1 MAGESQSSLDA
12 FFEPRGVAVIG
23 SMREPMGEGL
33 NLIRN
38 MLDFGFSGGIYPIS
52 RSSGEVLGVK
62 AYPAVGEVSDPI
74 DLACVITPPATVIP
88 IIEECGRKGI
98 RAVIVC
104 TEGFA
109 ELGREGAEMQWQVVG
124 AAHRVG
130 IRILGPNT
138 LGVYNSANCL
148 ITDPYPMGGNKPL
161 RGGVSYASQTGLLT
175 FGVHPIKDLG
185 YPINK
190 IFDFGNKSDVNEVDL
205 LPYLAEDPTTS
216 VICMHLE
223 DIRDGPG
230 FLDVARRAAARK
242 PVLLY
247 KTGRSAAG
255 ARAAASHTGA
265 LAGDDRVLDITLRQA
280 GVVRLRTWQEF
291 WEIPKALA
299 MQPLPRGNRLA
310 VVTATGGGG
319 VISMDAGAEAGLVAA
334 TFSAE
339 TLEALNRVSP
349 RLARNPID
357 VGPLM
362 SVRESPFVIYEEVVP
377 LVLRDSQ
384 VDCAAFICHVS
395 PRLVEVFTR
404 LAPEI
409 AKIGKPVTIFAY
421 GIDLAE
427 MRESAREL
435 EARGLP
441 VYLDLEL
448 AVKALGVGAALP
460 SGSLLSQE

>member
-1 MAGESQSSLDA
+1 MQREVVEAARRAG
-12 FFEPRGVAVIG
+12 
-23 SMREPMGEGL
+23 M
-33 NLIRN
+33 
-38 MLDFGFSGGIYPIS
+38 
-52 RSSGEVLGVK
+52 
-62 AYPAVGEVSDPI
+62 
-74 DLACVITPPATVIP
+74 
-88 IIEECGRKGI
+88 
-98 RAVIVC
+98 
-104 TEGFA
+104 
-109 ELGREGAEMQWQVVG
+109 
-124 AAHRVG
+124 
-130 IRILGPNT
+130 RILGPNT

-175 FGVHPIKDLG
+175 FGVHPIKDHG

-190 IFDFGNKSDVNEVDL
+190 IFDFGNKSDVNELDL
-205 LPYLAEDPTTS
+205 LPYLAEDATTS
-216 VICMHLE
+216 VICVHLE

-230 FLDVARRAAARK
+230 FVDVARRVAART

-255 ARAAASHTGA
+255 AKAAASHTGA
-265 LAGDDRVLDITLRQA
+265 LAGDDEVLYHALKQA

-299 MQPLPRGNRLA
+299 MQPLPKGNRVA

-319 VISMDAGAEAGLVAA
+319 VISMDAAAEAGLAAA

-377 LVLRDSQ
+377 LILRDPQ

-395 PRLVEVFTR
+395 PPLVEVFTR

-409 AKIGKPVTIFAY
+409 AKAGKPVTFLKVYTIASSGLVRIMLNESGATFLICSATAVIILTLVDSRSSLVIP
-421 GIDLAE
+421 GFLGSPAE
-427 MRESAREL
+427 MMFTAAPLRSA
-435 EARGLP
+435 
-441 VYLDLEL
+441 
-448 AVKALGVGAALP
+448 
-460 SGSLLSQE
+460 